1 MGDSTILHTVKQFL
15 LNPKDFVVGNLR
27 THLPAWQQFFVIF
40 GHTSKT
46 DSVLDWIKNGVSL
59 RFVHPRA
66 AEQTAHPR
74 FGKRIQLVAELLAKT
89 VGAEH
94 VQLYLDCEHPQQV
107 QFANRVSCS
116 YFSAFVLKQR
126 DELLASGALV
136 PWVSDCRPR
145 IINGLGVVTK
155 ASSVS
160 FWTVGI

>member
-1 MGDSTILHTVKQFL
+1 M
-15 LNPKDFVVGNLR
+15 GNLR